1 MKVYDLVSIFR
12 RYSADLQVPLIDQ
25 IIQEFEHNPYLILIA
40 CLLSLRARDRM
51 TIHVCRD
58 LFGRVK
64 TPQELL
70 ALGQEK
76 LENII
81 FRTGYYKTKAGVLR
95 HVSQEII
102 SRFQGIVPGDYESL
116 MSIKGIGPKTA
127 NLVLGMGFGVPAL
140 CVDVHVHR
148 ISNRLGLI
156 CTKNVEKTETM
167 LKEILPKNL
176 WIEWNKLLVM
186 WGQNICGPV
195 SPFCSRCPL
204 SKGMCAR
211 VGVKKMR

>member
-1 MKVYDLVSIFR
+1 MKVYDLVSILR
-12 RYSADLQVPLIDQ
+12 KHTATLQIPLIDQ
-25 IIQEFEHNPYLILIA
+25 IIQEFGHNPYLILIA

-58 LFGRVK
+58 LFERAK

-70 ALGQEK
+70 VLSVEELEK
-76 LENII
+76 II
-81 FRTGYYKTKAGVLR
+81 FRTGYYKTKAAVLR
-95 HVSQEII
+95 HVSQEILG
-102 SRFQGIVPGDYESL
+102 RFGGKVPGDYENL

-127 NLVLGMGFGVPAL
+127 NLVLGMGFGVPAM

-156 CTKNVEKTETM
+156 RTKNVAETEARLT
-167 LKEILPKNL
+167 EILPQDL

-195 SPFCSRCPL
+195 SPLCSSCPL
-204 SKGMCAR
+204 SKGLCAR
-211 VGVKKMR
+211 VGVKKSR